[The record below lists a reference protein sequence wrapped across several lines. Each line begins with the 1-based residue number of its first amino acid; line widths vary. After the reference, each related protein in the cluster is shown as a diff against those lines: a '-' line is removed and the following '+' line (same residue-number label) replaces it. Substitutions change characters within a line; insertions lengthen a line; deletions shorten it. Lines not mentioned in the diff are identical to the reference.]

1 MAQVARLDD
10 RLWRMVTKPLSSDEC
25 EQLLERYGPLVRSV
39 ALALVRKLP
48 ASVELDD
55 LMQEGYI
62 GLLSALLQAT
72 HQDAQGQFRSY
83 LAQRVRGAMI
93 DSLRRLDPGSRSVR
107 LEMRRVEGAISELCH
122 ALGRQPSEGEV
133 ALKLGMPLL
142 EYQSLLQQAHDY
154 MLLSLEDF
162 GGDGDGTT
170 GGNFIDWCA
179 ATGSDPL
186 AALQRRSLQRRLLQ
200 AISMLGERENA
211 VLTAYYVEEMN
222 MVDIGLRLGITE
234 SRVSQIRSQAIARL
248 RAAVL
253 DESQPIKPRWRL
265 AG

>member
-1 MAQVARLDD
+1 MTRS
-10 RLWRMVTKPLSSDEC
+10 LSNDEC
-25 EQLLERYGPLVRSV
+25 EHLLERYGPLVRSV

-48 ASVELDD
+48 ASIELDD

-62 GLLSALLQAT
+62 GLLSALLHAT

-122 ALGRQPSEGEV
+122 SLGRQPSEGEV
-133 ALKLGMPLL
+133 ALKLGMPLP

-162 GGDGDGTT
+162 GGGSGEDERD
-170 GGNFIDWCA
+170 FMDWCA

-211 VLTAYYVEEMN
+211 VLTAYYVEEMT
-222 MVDIGLRLGITE
+222 MSDIGLRLDITE

-253 DESQPIKPRWRL
+253 DDSQPIKPRWRL